1 MAFDYKK
8 EYKEFYLSKDEPSIS
23 DPELYKRLAELT
35 RSKELW
41 RESIPYVASLLEN
54 QSPRIT
60 AKALWLIGEME
71 PCDFCFV
78 RHRKGEVLER
88 TKSV

>member
-1 MAFDYKK
+1 M
-8 EYKEFYLSKDEPSIS
+8 S
-23 DPELYKRLAELT
+23 DTELYKRLAELT

-41 RESIPYVASLLEN
+41 AESIPFVASLQEN

-60 AKALWLIGEME
+60 AKALWLIGEMGLR
-71 PCDFCFV
+71 DFCFV
-78 RHRKGEVLER
+78 RHRKGEVWER